1 MNLPGFAK
9 VYMARISPPCSEI
22 TLLVSKGMDT
32 RLTLRERFRLQFH
45 FMICSGCK
53 RFNIQIQLLQKIIHQ
68 SFGSTS
74 EIIGN
79 STAPTDELAS
89 AFPEAMPK
97 EARVRIQTA
106 ISTAIGEQ

>member
-45 FMICSGCK
+45 FMICSGCN

-68 SFGSTS
+68 SFGSAS
-74 EIIGN
+74 EIIGKT
-79 STAPTDELAS
+79 TAPTDELAS
-89 AFPEAMPK
+89 AFPETMPK